1 MPSSPFIG
9 EIYAFPYTFAPQ
21 GYAMCD
27 GRLLPIAQ
35 NQALFS
41 ILGTAYGGD
50 GTTTFALPDLR
61 GRMAIGAGQGPGLGN
76 YQRGQTVGA
85 ETVAL
90 DASTTANHDHVVS
103 ALHGPTSGTSSKPAG
118 LQFAYASPVAYGT
131 TANGIMASD
140 AVGSA
145 GSGQG
150 HENRPP
156 VLALNYC
163 IAIQGNY
170 PPHP

>member
-1 MPSSPFIG
+1 MPASPFIG
-9 EIYAFPYTFAPQ
+9 EIYAFPYTFAPH
-21 GYAMCD
+21 GYARCD
-27 GRLLPIAQ
+27 GTVLPIAQ
-35 NQALFS
+35 NQTLFQ
-41 ILGTAYGGD
+41 ILGNAYGGD

-76 YQRGQTVGA
+76 YLRGQTVGA

-90 DASTTANHDHVVS
+90 DASTTANHDHLVT
-103 ALHGPTSGTSSKPAG
+103 ALHGPTSGTSGKPAG
-118 LQFAYASPVAYGT
+118 HQFAYAKAYGT
-131 TANGIMASD
+131 TANGTMAPD

-163 IAIQGNY
+163 IAMQGVY
-170 PPHP
+170 PSHP